1 MSKTYKALN
10 DLEWNESLASVCS
23 DSDRENSFNRES
35 LRQANAS
42 LVPPYIRHHC
52 DKPKSVGLKFSYD
65 APTKQT
71 TYTYILTWDSYL
83 GSELNHQIALD
94 NKTRKSDILTQD
106 TESSIYSSKPST
118 ATSYQSS
125 SCSTQ
130 TPAKNSTT
138 QKFCKSSNSSSNI
151 EFRSTIDK
159 DRIIGVQLIF
169 VEPGHGN
176 GVFYKPVKIN
186 INSSDTLKRALV
198 SCFNQDNRNVKEH
211 LKKGTL
217 YAVNMRGD
225 RERNM
230 SYVPKSEYEK
240 HQLYMFSKCPN
251 QVTFVFDMNDFVA
264 NGVPVYF

>member
-138 QKFCKSSNSSSNI
+138 QN
-151 EFRSTIDK
+151 
-159 DRIIGVQLIF
+159 
-169 VEPGHGN
+169 
-176 GVFYKPVKIN
+176 KPVKIN